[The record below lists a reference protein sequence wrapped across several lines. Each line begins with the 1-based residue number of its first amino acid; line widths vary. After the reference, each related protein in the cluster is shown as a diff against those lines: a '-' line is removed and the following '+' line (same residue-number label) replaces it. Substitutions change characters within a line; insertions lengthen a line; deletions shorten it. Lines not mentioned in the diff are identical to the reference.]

1 MLIREIVSKVHI
13 PCRPL
18 VYAAGFAG
26 MALMM
31 VATFLPLSL
40 FFLKYVGIIVAL
52 VGFIYM
58 YFWVYRAGYKKE
70 AILMTI
76 ISIAFALIIIL
87 ALSYYFNL
95 LYGV

>member
-1 MLIREIVSKVHI
+1 M
-13 PCRPL
+13 

>member
-1 MLIREIVSKVHI
+1 MPSVGVCGRIRRYGIDD
-13 PCRPL
+13 
-18 VYAAGFAG
+18 GG
-26 MALMM
+26 
-31 VATFLPLSL
+31 TFLPPSL